1 MVAAA
6 GPELAAGAP
15 LSLPGASLTALQ
27 LALLHVAAYT
37 LLFTAADAFLGWRRS
52 RGQATLSPKPPSRA
66 AVARERLRTLGS
78 ALVDAAYYWLLLRH
92 GSFHRVPDTAA
103 GLGQLTFF
111 GAGLFLFADAH
122 FYVTH
127 RLLHWGPL
135 YRHVHYVHHQSVNP
149 GAWSSLSFHP
159 IEAAIFFSVHLPMLL
174 LPTPRNLF
182 LIYKVGLVVGPLHAH
197 CGVDLGN
204 PHECFPR
211 CRLDALRNL
220 ACGQARCCTAPSTT
234 TSTTAT
240 SEETLGVIC
249 RWIGCVGRGCGGTAR
264 SAARRPRP
272 RGTDSTWLAGGG
284 GSNGNTVDSLVLC
297 IFCVLLHRG
306 HF

>member
-1 MVAAA
+1 MGAGKEWPARMVAAA
-6 GPELAAGAP
+6 AMAAGAP
-15 LSLPGASLTALQ
+15 LALPGASLTALQ

-37 LLFTAADAFLGWRRS
+37 VLFTAADAFLGWRRS

-66 AVARERLRTLGS
+66 AVGRERLRTLCS
-78 ALVDAAYYWLLLRH
+78 ALVDAAYYWLILRH

-103 GLGQLTFF
+103 GLGQLMLF

-174 LPTPRNLF
+174 LPTPRDLF

-197 CGVDLGN
+197 CGVDLGPMLHSSVDHYLHHRYKRGN
-204 PHECFPR
+204 FGGYLPLD
-211 CRLDALRNL
+211 RLCGTGLRRDGTL
-220 ACGQARCCTAPSTT
+220 CCEAP
-234 TSTTAT
+234 
-240 SEETLGVIC
+240 
-249 RWIGCVGRGCGGTAR
+249 
-264 SAARRPRP
+264 AAE
-272 RGTDSTWLAGGG
+272 G
-284 GSNGNTVDSLVLC
+284 
-297 IFCVLLHRG
+297 HR
-306 HF
+306 